1 MPFSKFYFFII
12 FVSLTTLSCSIKI
25 PEDVSKEFADINEII
40 DFNYHVKPILSD
52 RCYQCHGPDEKTRK
66 AGLRLDVESIA
77 FSKLKSGKFAF
88 TSGSLFE
95 SEVAHRI
102 LEENPDLLMPP
113 PEANLRLSNREKA
126 IILKWIEQGAEWK
139 DHWAFIAPKK
149 NKIPKTTEKLENSI
163 DIFVRSR
170 LKLEGLDFSPK
181 ASKEVLARRLFLDL
195 TGLPPSLDELDS
207 FINDK
212 SDNSYEK
219 LVDKLMSTNA
229 YAERLALDWLDL
241 SRYADSH
248 GLHADGSR
256 TMWPWRDWVLK
267 AFKENMPYDKF
278 VTWQIAGDLIPNKTR
293 EQDLATAFNRNTP
306 MTAEGGVIDEEW
318 RLHYVFDRTETLS
331 TAFLGLTVACAKCH
345 DHKFDPISQREY
357 YQLTAFFNNI
367 RELGMTGDD
376 GEFGPLLALPS
387 EKTEAKL
394 KELNAKLSI
403 INQEISS
410 TKEQLKKVY
419 EYSDELIHNTK
430 SISEPLVY
438 SPFEKVSKYKIGNRE
453 RIEIDGIKDFTG
465 SKQAIAPNIVEGI
478 NGNSFEFS
486 NDYDHL
492 SVKNS
497 LIPNLQWTD
506 AFSFS
511 VWINTSKRKKGS
523 TQTLISNS
531 GGKNDLWRG
540 WELYLDDQNRINL
553 RLINILP
560 SNLIH
565 VRSTDSISRHDW
577 HHIAF
582 TTDGSGQAKGIRLFK
597 NGEPIEKVSLINNLY
612 KSILPTKRDREKGF
626 VEKEKAS
633 LSIGRSNEGSTG
645 DYGLYTGKMDEFRF
659 YNNELSKYE
668 VKTIYQKTIGN
679 DKPIEWSLVRE
690 HLINKDPKIA
700 YLNKKLKNNREKY
713 LETYD
718 TVREIMVMEEM
729 KNPRPTYVYNRGSYT
744 EPIYTVEPKVPD
756 ILPQM
761 NSDLPKSRLGLSQ
774 WLFDKKN
781 PLTARVAVNRYWQM
795 IFGSGLVSTPNDF
808 GVQGQLPTHPELLDW
823 LAVDFSEDWNVKR
836 LIKKMVMSKTYQQKS
851 LITDK
856 LLEKDPNNLLLAR
869 SNNYR
874 LPAEIIRDNALK
886 LSGLLNT
893 KFGGPSVKPY
903 QPKGLWKEKNNFS
916 VPLLEYEES
925 KGEDLYRRGI
935 YTFIKRTSPPPSM
948 LTFDATSR
956 EVCTVK
962 RNITSTPLQALVL
975 MNDPQFFEA
984 SRVFAEKIIKN
995 RVSLKDQI
1003 IYGFRLSTGRFP
1015 KEEEINVLVN
1025 LYEKQYQYFL
1035 KNRNKAYQ
1043 VLNVGEKPRDKNIF
1057 SVKAAAMTMIANTL
1071 INHNET
1077 FTRR

>member
-1 MPFSKFYFFII
+1 M
-12 FVSLTTLSCSIKI
+12 
-25 PEDVSKEFADINEII
+25 
-40 DFNYHVKPILSD
+40 
-52 RCYQCHGPDEKTRK
+52 
-66 AGLRLDVESIA
+66 
-77 FSKLKSGKFAF
+77 
-88 TSGSLFE
+88 
-95 SEVAHRI
+95 
-102 LEENPDLLMPP
+102 
-113 PEANLRLSNREKA
+113 
-126 IILKWIEQGAEWK
+126 
-139 DHWAFIAPKK
+139 
-149 NKIPKTTEKLENSI
+149 
-163 DIFVRSR
+163 
-170 LKLEGLDFSPK
+170 
-181 ASKEVLARRLFLDL
+181 
-195 TGLPPSLDELDS
+195 
-207 FINDK
+207 
-212 SDNSYEK
+212 
-219 LVDKLMSTNA
+219 
-229 YAERLALDWLDL
+229 
-241 SRYADSH
+241 
-248 GLHADGSR
+248 
-256 TMWPWRDWVLK
+256 
-267 AFKENMPYDKF
+267 
-278 VTWQIAGDLIPNKTR
+278 
-293 EQDLATAFNRNTP
+293 
-306 MTAEGGVIDEEW
+306 
-318 RLHYVFDRTETLS
+318 
-331 TAFLGLTVACAKCH
+331 
-345 DHKFDPISQREY
+345 
-357 YQLTAFFNNI
+357 
-367 RELGMTGDD
+367 
-376 GEFGPLLALPS
+376 
-387 EKTEAKL
+387 
-394 KELNAKLSI
+394 
-403 INQEISS
+403 
-410 TKEQLKKVY
+410 
-419 EYSDELIHNTK
+419 
-430 SISEPLVY
+430 
-438 SPFEKVSKYKIGNRE
+438 
-453 RIEIDGIKDFTG
+453 
-465 SKQAIAPNIVEGI
+465 
-478 NGNSFEFS
+478 
-486 NDYDHL
+486 
-492 SVKNS
+492 
-497 LIPNLQWTD
+497 
-506 AFSFS
+506 
-511 VWINTSKRKKGS
+511 
-523 TQTLISNS
+523 
-531 GGKNDLWRG
+531 
-540 WELYLDDQNRINL
+540 
-553 RLINILP
+553 
-560 SNLIH
+560 
-565 VRSTDSISRHDW
+565 
-577 HHIAF
+577 
-582 TTDGSGQAKGIRLFK
+582 
-597 NGEPIEKVSLINNLY
+597 
-612 KSILPTKRDREKGF
+612 
-626 VEKEKAS
+626 
-633 LSIGRSNEGSTG
+633 
-645 DYGLYTGKMDEFRF
+645 
-659 YNNELSKYE
+659 
-668 VKTIYQKTIGN
+668 
-679 DKPIEWSLVRE
+679 
-690 HLINKDPKIA
+690 INKDPKIA

-851 LITDK
+851 LITDE

-995 RVSLKDQI
+995 RVSLEDQI